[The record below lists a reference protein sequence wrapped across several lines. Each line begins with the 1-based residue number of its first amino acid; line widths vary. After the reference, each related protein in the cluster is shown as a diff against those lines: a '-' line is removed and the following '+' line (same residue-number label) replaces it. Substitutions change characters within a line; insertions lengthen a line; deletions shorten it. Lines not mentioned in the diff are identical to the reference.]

1 MTTWADMRRRLVPGT
16 LLATHYHYDIG
27 KGDPPVRAIMSGKTV
42 LNMEAC
48 DWSRGQESRFPLPPA
63 TQVTVHDDRSFTV
76 HDPSGDPK
84 YDRDYRIVD
93 SYEEVA
99 A

>member
-1 MTTWADMRRRLVPGT
+1 MTWAEMKRQLVPGT

-27 KGDPPVRAIMSGKTV
+27 KGDPPVRAILDGKSV
-42 LNMEAC
+42 LRMEAC
-48 DWSRGQESRFPLPPA
+48 DWSGGRPSHFDLPPA
-63 TQVTVHDDRSFTV
+63 SQVTVHDERSFTV
-76 HDPSGDPK
+76 HDPSGDPG
-84 YDRDYRIVD
+84 YDRDYRIVN